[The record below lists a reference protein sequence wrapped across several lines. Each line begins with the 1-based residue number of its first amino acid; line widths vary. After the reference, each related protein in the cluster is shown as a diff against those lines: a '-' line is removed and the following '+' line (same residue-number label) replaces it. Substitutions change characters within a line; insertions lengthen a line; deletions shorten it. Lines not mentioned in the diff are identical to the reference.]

1 MFSVLRLTSFI
12 AFALAVCASPIV
24 TIQNNG
30 ISVPLTKRVNITSG
44 HDLLAKDRARVGR
57 LRSGGSASKLQS
69 RAGSVPVTNEA
80 VIYTAAVDVGS
91 PPTTFNL
98 IVDTGSSNTW
108 VGATTR
114 FTPTSTTTSTGGIV
128 EVTYGSGFVLGEEF
142 TDQVSLGG
150 GLVIPKQSIGAAIL
164 SQGFS
169 PDDGILGIGPVDLTE
184 DTVTNAAT
192 VPTVTDNLFA
202 QGIISTEVVGVSFQP
217 TTSDSVTNGELTFG
231 GTDSSK
237 FTGDITFTPIT
248 STSPANEFWGIDQT
262 VAYGDATILPTT
274 AGIVDT
280 GTTLLLIATD
290 AFNAYTAAT
299 GATPD
304 STTGLLSVTP
314 DQFAALKSL
323 FFTIGGRTFEFTPN
337 AQLWPRSLNADIGGD
352 PDGIFL
358 IVGDIGT
365 NSGEGLDFIN
375 GFAFL
380 ERFYSVFDT
389 TNSRVGFATTPFT
402 NATTN

>member
-1 MFSVLRLTSFI
+1 MSPATRLVSLVF
-12 AFALAVCASPIV
+12 FALAACASPIV
-24 TIQNNG
+24 TIHDNG

-44 HDLLAKDRARVGR
+44 HAVLASDRARAEHLRTSR
-57 LRSGGSASKLQS
+57 LSNASPQARASA
-69 RAGSVPVTNEA
+69 PVTNEA

-108 VGATTR
+108 VGAVTR
-114 FTPTSTTTSTGGIV
+114 FTPTSTTTSTGSLV

-142 TDQVSLGG
+142 IDTVSLGE
-150 GLVIPKQSIGAAIL
+150 GLTVPKQSIGAAII
-164 SQGFS
+164 SEGFS
-169 PDDGILGIGPVDLTE
+169 PDDGIIGIGPVDLTE
-184 DTVTNAAT
+184 GTTDADT
-192 VPTVTDNLFA
+192 VPTITDNLFT
-202 QGIISTEVVGVSFQP
+202 QGTISTEVIGISFQP
-217 TTSDSVTNGELTFG
+217 ATSDSATNGELTFG

-248 STSPANEFWGIDQT
+248 STSPASEFWGIDQT
-262 VAYGDATILPTT
+262 VAYGDDTILPTT

-280 GTTLLLIATD
+280 GTTLLLLATD
-290 AFNAYTAAT
+290 AFDAYTAAT

-314 DQFAALKSL
+314 EQFAALKSL
-323 FFTIGGRTFEFTPN
+323 FFTIGGTTFEFTPN

-358 IVGDIGT
+358 IVGDLGT
-365 NSGEGLDFIN
+365 DSGEGLDFIN